1 MTRHVSSLP
10 LLALITLIASVSG
23 CLAEE
28 NGLPYDRLR
37 IAVARPGGAGITGF
51 PRCLTLPVLNGSVVE
66 ETHPIEGGLSVEV
79 FATNSAVDLSFPGA
93 SQGPALDRTI
103 SVERLRAGYAESF
116 ELSSVS
122 GTPLTISL
130 GSGCSEGD
138 LR

>member
-1 MTRHVSSLP
+1 MTRRISP
-10 LLALITLIASVSG
+10 LRLVALVALLASVSG

-37 IAVARPGGAGITGF
+37 IAVARPGSTSVAGF
-51 PRCLTLPVLNGSVVE
+51 PRCVTLPVLNGSVVE
-66 ETHPIEGGLSVEV
+66 ETHPIEGGLSIEV
-79 FATNSAVDLSFPGA
+79 FATNSAVDLAFSGA

-122 GTPLTISL
+122 GTPLAVSL